1 MSDSEPTVQE
11 QLDALAAR
19 ISDLEGLQEVSDED
33 ETERLDYEH
42 RAAFQQEESQKQWEA
57 AVRQHARQREDA
69 TVVFLRLEQKV
80 NDQQREI
87 DSLTRY

>member
-33 ETERLDYEH
+33 ETERLDY
-42 RAAFQQEESQKQWEA
+42 AAFQQEESQKQWEA